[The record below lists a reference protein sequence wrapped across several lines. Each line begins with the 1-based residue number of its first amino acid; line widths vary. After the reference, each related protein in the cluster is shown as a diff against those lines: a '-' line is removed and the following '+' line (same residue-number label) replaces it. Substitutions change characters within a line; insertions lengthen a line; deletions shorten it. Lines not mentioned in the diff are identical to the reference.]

1 MVQPGSFSCSGV
13 ELFEEAR
20 QMIFKKG
27 ISTGL
32 YLMLALALCAGNR
45 ARAQAVFGSIYGTVA
60 DSSGAAIPNATV
72 TVTDVDKGIN
82 QTVQSNESGNYRI
95 DRLVP
100 DTYMVKVSAN
110 GFADV
115 ETKGIVVTANGAPK
129 VDETLSIAG
138 TSQQVTVTSAPPALQ
153 TDSAQI
159 SDRVDEKTIANLPNL
174 TGNFMQTQA
183 LTAGTSPSTGNNSA
197 SQDPQGSASY
207 SINGQNFGTQSWI
220 LDGTDDRDPVLGIIV
235 INPTL
240 DSVQGMQ
247 VLTQNYNAEFGG
259 ASGGIITAETRSGSN
274 ALHGDVYF
282 YRYSDAQ
289 QARNP
294 FTQFQPNPLTGRY
307 LPPNVYARFGGS
319 ISGPIIKN
327 RTFFFA
333 DYQGT
338 RQKSGQSLLVNV
350 PTNLVRSTCLSPTS
364 TMCNLSEY
372 LGSGNVGQVYNPI
385 TGVAYTGNMIP
396 TSQLAPQAVGLLS
409 ELPAPNVAGAGTAN
423 NYAASGFG
431 PNNANQA
438 DIRLDDQTTQKMHT
452 FARYDYA
459 RYTLSGS
466 NIFGAAGG
474 VGLDGSYFAGTDWSQ
489 DQSVS
494 AGFDMALTPKM
505 ATDFRFGLMKYQVNQ
520 NEPDIG
526 AEPATTLG
534 IPGLNTGTLDTSG
547 NPDYLFNS
555 GTLTNLGANVT
566 YNGTQICNCPLKQSE
581 HEYQVTNNWTR
592 TAGNHTIRFGGD
604 IRYATQLRSA
614 SDTNR
619 TGVLQFNASSTSSSG
634 LPGTASAGSGGLD
647 LGTALLGD
655 VTSFQRFIVYNNA
668 AASNQKRMAYYGQD
682 TWRVTPALTL
692 TYGLRWELT
701 FPETVNAAGN
711 GGFVNLSTGYVQV
724 AGVGG
729 IGTNGGEKMDYKNF
743 SPRAGIAYN
752 VNPSLVLR
760 AGAAIMYD
768 SEGFYG
774 TLFGTA
780 LTEDTPVYTT
790 QSLTA
795 AASFG
800 PNGSVFNL
808 ANGPT
813 LPAPPVVPPNGLIP
827 MANNTSYPSVRPLT
841 LQLARVDQ
849 WNVSL
854 QQQMGS
860 RLTVDIAYVGN
871 LAERTYP
878 GTTEG
883 YNLNTQRLPTT
894 PAELGNVNARMPL
907 FNRFNNNGVVCCN
920 TSLNSV
926 APSAHANYNGLQ
938 TSLKEQLRGGLS
950 LNANYTWSKAMNNS
964 GTYFNQDP
972 GLTYSRNDLNRT
984 NVFNLYGVY
993 DLPFGHGQKYA
1004 SGANG
1009 LVNYAIG
1016 GWALSG
1022 TSTWMSGLP
1031 FTPTYAECNAD
1042 EDVDTSVS
1050 NGVLCR
1056 PNGSPMSLPHGARA
1070 FNTATHTVTFFT
1082 PVAPLSQN
1090 GSSSGPF
1097 QRPAFGTVGNSGRNS
1112 FTGPR
1117 EFLANASLSKT
1128 FPITQR
1134 VNGQFIVQASNLFNH
1149 PALSL
1154 PTASNETNGPCIDC
1168 SLSAGGTPGQ
1178 IVGLDQNVNMR
1189 QLQFAVRVSF

>member
-1 MVQPGSFSCSGV
+1 
-13 ELFEEAR
+13 
-20 QMIFKKG
+20 
-27 ISTGL
+27 
-32 YLMLALALCAGNR
+32 MLRKRILIAGCMAVTLLGFN
-45 ARAQAVFGSIYGTVA
+45 AKSMAQAVFGTIYGTVT
-60 DSSGAAIPNATV
+60 DSTGAAIPNATV
-72 TVTDVDKGIN
+72 VVTDTAKGVK

-95 DRLVP
+95 DRLIP
-100 DTYMVKVSAN
+100 DIYTVNVTAT
-110 GFADV
+110 GFAPI
-115 ETKGIVVTANGAPK
+115 ETSGVVVNANGAPK
-129 VDETLSIAG
+129 VDEALQIAG
-138 TSQQVTVTSAPPALQ
+138 TSQQVTVSEAPPALQ
-153 TDSAQI
+153 TDTAQV
-159 SDRVDEKTIANLPNL
+159 SDRIDEKTLSDLPNL

-259 ASGGIITAETRSGSN
+259 ASGGIITAETKSGGN

-294 FTQFQPNPLTGRY
+294 FTQFQPSPLTGRY

-319 ISGPIIKN
+319 VSGPIIKN

-338 RQKSGQSLLVNV
+338 RQKSGQSVVVNV
-350 PTNLVRSTCLSPTS
+350 PTNLVRSTCLSPGS
-364 TMCNLSEY
+364 SVCNLSEY
-372 LGSGNVGQVYNPI
+372 LGTGNVGQVYDPL
-385 TGVAYTGNMIP
+385 TGAAYANNMIP
-396 TSQLAPQAVGLLS
+396 TNKLSPQVVGLLS
-409 ELPAPNVAGAGTAN
+409 QLPAPNVAGAGTAN

-438 DIRLDDQTTQKMHT
+438 DIRIDDQTTQKIHS

-466 NIFGAAGG
+466 SIFGAAGG
-474 VGLDGSYFAGTDWSQ
+474 VGLDGAYFAGTDWSQ

-494 AGFDMALTPKM
+494 AGFDMAVNSKT

-520 NEPDIG
+520 NKPDIG
-526 AEPATTLG
+526 SEPASALG

-547 NPDYLFNS
+547 NPDYLFNNGS
-555 GTLTNLGANVT
+555 GTLTSLGADVT

-581 HEYQVTNNWTR
+581 REFQVTNNWTR
-592 TAGNHTIRFGGD
+592 TAGNHTVRFGGD
-604 IRYATQLRSA
+604 IRYASQLRSA

-619 TGVLQFNASSTSSSG
+619 TGVIDFNASTTSSSG
-634 LPGTASAGSGGLD
+634 ITGAASAGSGGLD
-647 LGTALLGD
+647 LGTALLGYATD
-655 VTSFQRFIVYNNA
+655 FQRFIVYNNA

-682 TWRVTPALTL
+682 TWRVTPHLTL

-711 GGFVNLSTGYVQV
+711 GGFTNLSTGFVQV
-724 AGVGG
+724 AGIGG
-729 IGTNGGEKMDYKNF
+729 IGTNGGQKMDYNNF
-743 SPRAGIAYN
+743 SPRIGAAYN
-752 VNPSLVLR
+752 ITPSLVLR

-774 TLFGTA
+774 TLFGTS
-780 LTEDTPVYTT
+780 LTENTPVYTT

-795 AASFG
+795 SASFG
-800 PNGSVFNL
+800 PNSSVFNL
-808 ANGPT
+808 ANGPV
-813 LPAPPVVPPNGLIP
+813 LPAPPVVPADGLIP
-827 MANNTSYPSVRPLT
+827 LANNTSYPTIRPLKIA
-841 LQLARVDQ
+841 LPRVDQ
-849 WNVSL
+849 WNISL
-854 QQQMGS
+854 QQQFGT

-871 LAERTYP
+871 LAEKTYP
-878 GTTEG
+878 GSTFG
-883 YNLNTQRLPTT
+883 YNLNQWSLPTT
-894 PAELGNVNARMPL
+894 PAELGNVSARMPY
-907 FNRFNNNGVVCCN
+907 FNRFDNNGVVCCN
-920 TSLNSV
+920 TTLTSG
-926 APSAHANYNGLQ
+926 APAAHANYNGLQ
-938 TSLKEQLRGGLS
+938 TSLKEQLKNGLS

-972 GLTYSRNDLNRT
+972 ALTYSRNDLNRT

-993 DLPFGHGQKYA
+993 ELPFGHGQRFMGGENK
-1004 SGANG
+1004 
-1009 LVNYAIG
+1009 LVNYAVG
-1016 GWALSG
+1016 GWELSG
-1022 TSTWMSGLP
+1022 SSTWMSGLP

-1042 EDVDTSVS
+1042 EDVDTNLSG
-1050 NGVLCR
+1050 GVLCR
-1056 PNGSPMSLPHGARA
+1056 PDGSAMSLPHGAQA

-1090 GSSSGPF
+1090 GAASGPF

-1112 FTGPR
+1112 FVGPR
-1117 EFLANASLSKT
+1117 EFIANASLSKI
-1128 FPITQR
+1128 FPITER
-1134 VNGQFIVQASNLFNH
+1134 VKGQFIFQAINVFNH

-1154 PTASNETNGPCIDC
+1154 PTASNEANGPCIDC
-1168 SLSAGGTPGQ
+1168 SLTAGGTPGQ